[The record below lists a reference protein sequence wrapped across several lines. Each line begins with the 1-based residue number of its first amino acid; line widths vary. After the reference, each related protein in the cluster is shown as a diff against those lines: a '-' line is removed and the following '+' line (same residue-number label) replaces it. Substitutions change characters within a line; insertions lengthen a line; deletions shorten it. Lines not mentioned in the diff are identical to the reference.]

1 MRGRAIA
8 LVFSFV
14 LSLALA
20 LFAFSL
26 SLSRTREM
34 MLFIGTQFCNLHT
47 NAGLLGL
54 CNLGKRVQQSGG
66 NIVWMVYFVCDLYF

>member
-1 MRGRAIA
+1 
-8 LVFSFV
+8 
-14 LSLALA
+14 
-20 LFAFSL
+20 
-26 SLSRTREM
+26 